1 MIDYSTIYD
10 NDELF
15 KEMAKITVRQNSPS
29 WSYGS
34 KTNNPTHLRIS
45 IPNTFITI
53 DFIETRYEN
62 EYMIEGFNTKFVRTK
77 CKGTIKITIQD
88 RNYICY
94 EGYVT
99 IPETDEQTYIEQ
111 IENLIQS
118 LKGSKN
124 YGGNTL

>member
-62 EYMIEGFNTKFVRTK
+62 NTKFMRIE
-77 CKGTIKITIQD
+77 CKGIIKITIRERD
-88 RNYICY
+88 YICY
-94 EGYVT
+94 EGHVT
-99 IPETDEQTYIEQ
+99 IPGTNKKIYLEK
-111 IENLIQS
+111 IENLIQG

-124 YGGNTL
+124 YGRNTL

>member
-29 WSYGS
+29 WSYEFIKG
-34 KTNNPTHLRIS
+34 NEIHLRMF
-45 IPNTFITI
+45 IPDKHITI
-53 DFIETRYEN
+53 DFDEVRDKIEYAISTFIRIN
-62 EYMIEGFNTKFVRTK
+62 K
-77 CKGTIKITIQD
+77 CKGTIKITIQE
-88 RNYICY
+88 RNYTCY

-124 YGGNTL
+124 YGRNTL